1 MPVEA
6 LRVLWGLEERV
17 FAVRLADDGT
27 LLVSPKAR
35 LTDDDYSTIRRHRDD
50 LSALVA
56 YCDEVMA

>member
-1 MPVEA
+1 M
-6 LRVLWGLEERV
+6 LWGLEERV